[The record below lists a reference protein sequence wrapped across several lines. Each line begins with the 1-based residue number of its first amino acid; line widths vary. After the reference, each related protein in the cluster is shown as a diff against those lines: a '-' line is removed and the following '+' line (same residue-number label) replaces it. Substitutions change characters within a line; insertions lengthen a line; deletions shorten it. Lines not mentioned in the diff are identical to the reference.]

1 MLQKTYTVDFLTKKR
16 DKNNGQVAQYYV
28 ADSYPAIITPE
39 VWEAVQ
45 LEEKRRKEFMKA
57 HRIKA
62 FSSNIGENP
71 FASKVICGECGEAFG
86 RKKWRPR
93 PGEYRSVWQCNARYR
108 EKGVMGCANRHIDES
123 TLEQVFIKSWNAL
136 MENKD
141 ACIKK
146 WQQLQKG
153 KNPLLAY
160 RAEKLLEYA
169 DKEVLAFDAEQ
180 MHVTLEYIVIYETGK
195 ISVKYLDGTVIEM

>member
-1 MLQKTYTVDFLTKKR
+1 MEWNQQDWKKTCILYQGFYIYFCASR
-16 DKNNGQVAQYYV
+16 E
-28 ADSYPAIITPE
+28 IITPE

-123 TLEQVFIKSWNAL
+123 TLEQVFIKSRK
-136 MENKD
+136 ESVVGISSRETSGI
-141 ACIKK
+141 C
-146 WQQLQKG
+146 G
-153 KNPLLAY
+153 E
-160 RAEKLLEYA
+160 RGA
-169 DKEVLAFDAEQ
+169 DV
-180 MHVTLEYIVIYETGK
+180 
-195 ISVKYLDGTVIEM
+195 

>member
-93 PGEYRSVWQCNARYR
+93 PGEYRSV
-108 EKGVMGCANRHIDES
+108 
-123 TLEQVFIKSWNAL
+123 
-136 MENKD
+136 
-141 ACIKK
+141 
-146 WQQLQKG
+146 
-153 KNPLLAY
+153 
-160 RAEKLLEYA
+160 
-169 DKEVLAFDAEQ
+169 
-180 MHVTLEYIVIYETGK
+180 
-195 ISVKYLDGTVIEM
+195 